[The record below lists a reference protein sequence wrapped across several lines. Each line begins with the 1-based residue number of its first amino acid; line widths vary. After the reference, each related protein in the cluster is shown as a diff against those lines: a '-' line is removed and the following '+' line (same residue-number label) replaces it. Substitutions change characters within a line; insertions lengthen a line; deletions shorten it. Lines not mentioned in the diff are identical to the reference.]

1 MRNDVSKHDCWL
13 GELVSYQDLGNK
25 GQESY
30 NSSKLISI
38 MADYGY
44 LESAKINN
52 DKWGA
57 DLLFY
62 RASDSDV
69 KKVQLKGRVTFSKH
83 YMNKDLYIAYPD
95 KHAWYMYPHD
105 EIVRLARPNH
115 TWSQTL
121 SWLSPEGGYSWNV
134 TPAWLLDIL
143 SPWAISRKASDT
155 ELDSD

>member
-1 MRNDVSKHDCWL
+1 MKINMAKKSCWL
-13 GELVSYQDLGNK
+13 GDLVSYERLGNK

-44 LESAKINN
+44 LECAKINN

-62 RASDSDV
+62 RASDADI
-69 KKVQLKGRVTFSKH
+69 KKVQLKGRATFSKH

-95 KHAWYMYPHD
+95 QKGWYMYPHD
-105 EIVRLARPNH
+105 KVVAIAKPNQS
-115 TWSQTL
+115 WPQTL
-121 SWLSPEGGYSWNV
+121 SWSSPDGGYSWNV
-134 TPAWLLDIL
+134 TPRWLRDIL
-143 SPWAISRKASDT
+143 SPWQISETS
-155 ELDSD
+155 